1 MTDRAWI
8 QSRWL
13 ALYPLLAALFFSV
26 GVWALLDATQ
36 RQHLMS
42 EGGPIEQ
49 ASWLLWLVM
58 ALAFALLAK
67 PGDRVST
74 RLALVVMMVAFAAR
88 EADLHKEIT
97 GKSVLKLSFYFQ
109 AFPLHQKLIAA
120 VAVVAVL
127 AAAGLLIKR
136 YGTKV
141 WQGARGG
148 DIVCTTVLIF
158 LFSMVVSKIL
168 DRSVNVLL
176 EDYGIAMP
184 TRIGQL
190 IGTTEETMEAML
202 PLVAAIGLLQ
212 HRRRR

>member
-1 MTDRAWI
+1 MTDHAWTPP
-8 QSRWL
+8 RWL
-13 ALYPLLAALFFSV
+13 ALYPLLMALFFSV
-26 GVWALLDATQ
+26 CVWALLDATQ

-49 ASWLLWLVM
+49 ASWMLWLVM
-58 ALAFALLAK
+58 AFAFALLAT

-74 RLALVVMMVAFAAR
+74 RVALVVMMVAFAAR

-109 AFPLHQKLIAA
+109 EFPLHQKLIAA

-136 YGTKV
+136 YGKQV
-141 WQGARGG
+141 WRGARSG

-158 LFSMVVSKIL
+158 LGSMVVSKVL
-168 DRSVNVLL
+168 DRSVNVLAD
-176 EDYGIAMP
+176 DYGIALP
-184 TRIGQL
+184 AALGQL